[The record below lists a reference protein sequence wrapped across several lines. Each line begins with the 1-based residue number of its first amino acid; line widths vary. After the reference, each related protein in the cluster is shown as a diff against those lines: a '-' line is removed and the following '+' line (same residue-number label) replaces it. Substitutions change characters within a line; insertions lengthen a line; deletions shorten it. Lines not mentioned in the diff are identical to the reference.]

1 MADLPRSF
9 WTPKRL
15 LIAAF
20 LLWPITT
27 FCVDFMGQLYLDRL
41 TARND
46 FGLSSSSVVM
56 PLAFAGGIAL
66 IIAGLRRSNLDRNAR
81 ILCGIFFVLLY
92 LPVFLIWTLLAFPFG
107 RINPNF

>member
-1 MADLPRSF
+1 MADLTQRF

-20 LLWPITT
+20 LLWPITEQ
-27 FCVDFMGQLYLDRL
+27 CVELMGWLYLDRL

-46 FGLSSSSVVM
+46 FGLASSNVFM
-56 PLAFAGGIAL
+56 PLSFAGGIAL
-66 IIAGLRRSNLDRNAR
+66 IVAALRRGNIDRNTR

-92 LPVFLIWTLLAFPFG
+92 VPVFLVLTLLMFPFG
-107 RINPNF
+107 RTNPNF